1 VVQACFIYFSSIFR
15 LECAAPA
22 LEDCIM
28 LRHVAAAIGLVAL
41 LAAPVMAAEQEIKA
55 METGQIEFG
64 TPSGNIGCIYTPE
77 GGTEV
82 YQPANGGP
90 ELICERVEPTY
101 VTIIL
106 GTEGEPQ
113 VIEDPGEQGCC
124 SSEDILAY
132 GNTVDLGG
140 HFTCGVETTGLT
152 CERDDGTGFSM
163 ARAGI
168 ELLGGDNG
176 GEEEADDEDDHKDT
190 ESEED

>member
-1 VVQACFIYFSSIFR
+1 M

-41 LAAPVMAAEQEIKA
+41 LATPALAAEQEIKA

-64 TPSGNIGCIYTPE
+64 TPSGNIGCIFTPE
-77 GGTEV
+77 GGTDV

-101 VTIIL
+101 VTVIL
-106 GTEGEPQ
+106 GTEGDPQ
-113 VIEDPGEQGCC
+113 VIENPGEQGCC

-132 GNTVDLGG
+132 GNTVELGG
-140 HFTCGVETTGLT
+140 EFTCGVETTGLT

-168 ELLGGDNG
+168 EIIGGDDG
-176 GEEEADDEDDHKDT
+176 GKEDADGDDDEDDDDEET
-190 ESEED
+190 EPEAD

>member
-1 VVQACFIYFSSIFR
+1 LCR
-15 LECAAPA
+15 PA
-22 LEDCIM
+22 LEDCIV
-28 LRHVAAAIGLVAL
+28 LKHIAAAIGLAML
-41 LAAPVMAAEQEIKA
+41 LAVPAQAEDQEIKA
-55 METGQIEFG
+55 TETGQIEFG

-77 GGTEV
+77 GGTDV

-106 GTEGEPQ
+106 GTEGAPQ
-113 VIEDPGEQGCC
+113 VIENPGEQGCC

-140 HFTCGVETTGLT
+140 DFTCGVETTGLT
-152 CERDDGTGFSM
+152 CERGDGTGFSM

-168 ELLGGDNG
+168 EILGGDDAG
-176 GEEEADDEDDHKDT
+176 QDDDEDDDK
-190 ESEED
+190 ESGED